1 MKDSDDDALPHGE
14 VRVTGGPDGL
24 RQQVRAGRHWL
35 VADEPE
41 SVPGGADL
49 GPNPYDFLLA
59 ALGTCTAMTLRM
71 YADRKGWPLEGVE
84 VTLSHERIHAEDCG
98 DCESKS
104 GRIAEIRRRI
114 ALTGELEEDQ
124 RARLLEIADRCPVHR
139 TLTSE
144 IKIRSSLA

>member
-14 VRVTGGPDGL
+14 VSVTGGPDGL